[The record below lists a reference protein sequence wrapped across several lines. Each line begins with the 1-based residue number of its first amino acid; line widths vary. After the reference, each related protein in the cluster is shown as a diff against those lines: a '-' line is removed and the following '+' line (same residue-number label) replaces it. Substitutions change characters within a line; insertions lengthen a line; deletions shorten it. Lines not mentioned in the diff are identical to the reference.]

1 MVFVNTYNI
10 KYSNFKILYDLLIS
24 NFSKREG
31 FFQILIY
38 YNNDKFNL
46 EIRNKNT
53 SEVVFKDSFKITLND
68 YNYLMLMLNNNFI
81 NKHEI
86 SLPYFEPLS
95 GEETNIYYRENN
107 VLPLDYDKARVHVLR
122 NDKFEV
128 RTYYFTGL
136 NEFSYIIQDKAMEKL
151 NNRKKV
157 YSILK

>member
-1 MVFVNTYNI
+1 MNTYNT
-10 KYSNFKILYDLLIS
+10 KYSNFKVLYDLLVS

-38 YNNDKFNL
+38 YSNDKFNL

-53 SEVVFKDSFKITLND
+53 NEVVFKDGFKVTLND
-68 YNYLMLMLNNNFI
+68 YNYLVLILNNDFI

-86 SLPYFEPLS
+86 SLPYFEPLTN
-95 GEETNIYYRENN
+95 EETNIYYKQDN

-128 RTYYFTGL
+128 RTYYFMGL
-136 NEFSYIIQDKAMEKL
+136 NALSYMVQDKAMEKL
-151 NNRKKV
+151 NNKKV
-157 YSILK
+157 YKKSI

>member
-1 MVFVNTYNI
+1 MNNI
-10 KYSNFKILYDLLIS
+10 NYEEFKFLYDMLIL

-38 YNNDKFNL
+38 YSNNSFNL
-46 EIRNKNT
+46 EIKNKDNN
-53 SEVVFKDSFKITLND
+53 ELVFKDNFKVTKME
-68 YNYLMLMLNNNFI
+68 YNNLVLILNNDFI
-81 NKHEI
+81 SNHTI

-95 GEETNIYYRENN
+95 GEETNIYYREND
-107 VLPLDYDKARVHVLR
+107 VLPLDYNKAKVHVLR

-136 NEFSYIIQDKAMEKL
+136 DELSYEIQDKAMEKL

-157 YSILK
+157 YSI